1 MTSHPDRRAGVM
13 AAALIVLIGL
23 NLRDPI
29 TSVSAALAP
38 VSDAFELSPIGAATL
53 SSLPVLM
60 LALGAPLAPV
70 LERRLGLHG
79 ATLAL
84 AALLT
89 VSLALRPLSTTTMF
103 VGTVLAG
110 LGICG
115 LSVLTP
121 QLIRAYLASHAGL
134 WSGFFSTSFG
144 VSAALGASLT
154 IPLMH
159 ATGSV
164 RATLAL
170 WAVPAA
176 VATAAAAIAFIRARS
191 ARLRVSLVP
200 TTGARRRVR
209 LDATALSVTAFFGS
223 QALGFF
229 AMTAWLPTIFASR
242 GMPPAEA
249 GWLLAWMS
257 IAGLPASLIIAIVA
271 GRRASQSVVALVISG
286 LAAVGLA
293 GVAWAPAA
301 FAVVFVAV
309 LGFAQGAAFGLA
321 VMLIVLKAPPHGSIA
336 GFSAF
341 AQGIGYAFAA
351 LGPLALGVLHAA
363 GLDWPVIVSMLIPV
377 IAVQAVMGWLAGRP
391 RPAASVAPIAAENEP
406 ATETETAA
414 ESETAADD
422 RALS

>member
-1 MTSHPDRRAGVM
+1 M
-13 AAALIVLIGL
+13 AAALILLIGL

-38 VSDAFELSPIGAATL
+38 ISDTFDLTPVSAATL

-70 LERRLGLHG
+70 LERHFGLHG
-79 ATLAL
+79 AALAL
-84 AALLT
+84 TTLLT
-89 VSLALRPLSTTTMF
+89 VSLALRPINTTTMF
-103 VGTVLAG
+103 AGTVLAG

-121 QLIRAYLASHAGL
+121 QLIRTHLAGRAGV
-134 WSGFFSTSFG
+134 WSGLFSTSFG

-154 IPLMH
+154 IPLML

-164 RATLAL
+164 QATLAL
-170 WAVPAA
+170 WAAPAA
-176 VATAAAAIAFIRARS
+176 VATTVAAIAVARAR
-191 ARLRVSLVP
+191 
-200 TTGARRRVR
+200 TARRGGPLPPTGSALLRLR

-223 QALGFF
+223 QALCFF

-242 GMPPAEA
+242 GMDPTEA

-257 IAGLPASLIIAIVA
+257 IAGLPASLVIAVVA
-271 GRRASQSVVALVISG
+271 GRRSSQSVVVLVVSALSV
-286 LAAVGLA
+286 VGLV
-293 GVAWAPAA
+293 GVAWAPDALA
-301 FAVVFVAV
+301 PLFVAV

-341 AQGIGYAFAA
+341 AQGVGYAFAA
-351 LGPLALGVLHAA
+351 LGPLALGLLHGA
-363 GLDWPVIVSMLIPV
+363 GVSWPVVVSMLLPV
-377 IAVQAVMGWLAGRP
+377 IAVQAVTGWTAGKP
-391 RPAASVAPIAAENEP
+391 RPAASVVEAVEP
-406 ATETETAA
+406 LRRPRPA
-414 ESETAADD
+414 
-422 RALS
+422 RR

>member
-1 MTSHPDRRAGVM
+1 MTSHPDRRAGLM

-38 VSDAFELSPIGAATL
+38 ISDTFGLSPISAATL

-70 LERRLGLHG
+70 LERHLGLHG

-84 AALLT
+84 TALLT
-89 VSLALRPLSTTTMF
+89 VSLALRPLDTTTMF

-134 WSGFFSTSFG
+134 WSGLFSTSFG

-154 IPLMH
+154 IPLML
-159 ATGSV
+159 ATDSV

-176 VATAAAAIAFIRARS
+176 VATACAAIAFARARS
-191 ARLRVSLVP
+191 TRLRVSLVP
-200 TTGARRRVR
+200 ATTTRRRVR

-223 QALGFF
+223 QALSFF

-242 GMPPAEA
+242 GMHPAEA

-257 IAGLPASLIIAIVA
+257 VAGLPASLITAVVA
-271 GRRASQSVVALVISG
+271 GRRPSQSVVVVVVSVLSAI
-286 LAAVGLA
+286 GLA

-301 FAVVFVAV
+301 LAGLFVAV

-351 LGPLALGVLHAA
+351 LGPLTLGVLHAA
-363 GLDWPVIVSMLIPV
+363 GLAWPVVVSLLIPV
-377 IAVQAVMGWLAGRP
+377 IGIQAVMGWIAGRP
-391 RPAASVAPIAAENEP
+391 RPAASVTPVAAEAAAGN
-406 ATETETAA
+406 ATHG
-414 ESETAADD
+414 
-422 RALS
+422 

>member
-1 MTSHPDRRAGVM
+1 MTSRPDHREGLT
-13 AAALIVLIGL
+13 AAALILLIGL

-38 VSDAFELSPIGAATL
+38 ISVMFGLTPISAATL

-70 LERRLGLHG
+70 LERRMGLHG
-79 ATLAL
+79 AALAL
-84 AALLT
+84 TALLT
-89 VSLALRPLSTTTMF
+89 LSLALRPLDTTTMF

-121 QLIRAYLASHAGL
+121 QLIRIHLAGRAGV
-134 WSGFFSTSFG
+134 WSGLFSTSFG

-154 IPLMH
+154 IPLMF

-170 WAVPAA
+170 WAGPAA
-176 VATAAAAIAFIRARS
+176 VATTVAAIAAARV
-191 ARLRVSLVP
+191 R
-200 TTGARRRVR
+200 TARRRTALTPPAAATPNSVLRLR

-223 QALGFF
+223 QALCFF

-242 GMPPAEA
+242 GMAPAEA

-257 IAGLPASLIIAIVA
+257 IAGLPASLLIAVIA
-271 GRRASQSVVALVISG
+271 GRRASQSVVVLVVSALS
-286 LAAVGLA
+286 AVGMI
-293 GVAWAPAA
+293 GVAWAPEALA
-301 FAVVFVAV
+301 PVFVAV

-341 AQGIGYAFAA
+341 AQGVGYAFAA
-351 LGPLALGVLHAA
+351 LGPLALGLLHDA
-363 GLDWPVIVSMLIPV
+363 GLSWPVVVSMLLLV
-377 IAVQAVMGWLAGRP
+377 IAVQAVMGWMAGKPGPAGSADEAPERLRAP
-391 RPAASVAPIAAENEP
+391 RPA
-406 ATETETAA
+406 
-414 ESETAADD
+414 
-422 RALS
+422 RR